1 MPRNTTSTPEP
12 RQLAASHLPTRA
24 LSHLST
30 RALSHLPTPALSHLS
45 TPAPSHLPT
54 PPRSHLP
61 TPARSHLST
70 PARSHRPTRPAPL
83 VRHPRLEPRRV
94 DDRVQVHRPP
104 HQDHPQRTSQHE
116 LDDRRNHP
124 PLHQLTQPGDEE

>member
-1 MPRNTTSTPEP
+1 MSPTSY
-12 RQLAASHLPTRA
+12 QAA
-24 LSHLST
+24 
-30 RALSHLPTPALSHLS
+30 
-45 TPAPSHLPT
+45 
-54 PPRSHLP
+54 PPRVSSHNLDAP
-61 TPARSHLST
+61 QHNVNSRTATARRFPPPYSSPFSPLYSS
-70 PARSHRPTRPAPL
+70 PFPPPYSCPFPPLYSCPFPPLYSCPFHRPTRPSPL

-124 PLHQLTQPGDEE
+124 PLHQLTQPGD